1 MRGIEAID
9 ARTRSLT
16 FAPIRDFSWGKYWG
30 KSAGTVM
37 TGLRQRKQNLLTAR
51 TIETAKKPGRY
62 SDGNGLYLV
71 VRSGGSKQWMF
82 LYRRESKLREMGL
95 GSPAKGV
102 TLAMARGL
110 RDETRAIMARGV
122 DPLEAHRQA
131 KQSAAGIPTFGS
143 YALALVE
150 RIEEG
155 FSNPKHRQQWRNT
168 LQTYCK
174 PIWTLPV
181 DEVDTSGVLACLTP
195 IWQAK
200 PETASRVRGRVER
213 VLNAAKAERLRS
225 GENPAAWRGH
235 LDATLPKRAKLTRG
249 HHAALAY
256 PDMPPFMSDLRTRP
270 ALAALALEL
279 AVLTAT
285 RTSEV
290 LNAKWAE
297 FDLDAGLWTIP
308 AERMKAR
315 REHRVA
321 LSKRALD
328 IVKELSTARNSE
340 FIFPGQKAGKP
351 LSNMAM
357 LMLLERMGRRGVI
370 TSHGFR
376 STFSDWASEVSP
388 FSSELRETA
397 LAHTIGNKA
406 EAAYRRGDALEKR
419 RAMMEAWAAWC
430 EPKEANV
437 ITFAKP
443 RT

>member
-1 MRGIEAID
+1 
-9 ARTRSLT
+9 
-16 FAPIRDFSWGKYWG
+16 
-30 KSAGTVM
+30 M
-37 TGLRQRKQNLLTAR
+37 TKTRQRKQNLLTAR
-51 TIETAKKPGRY
+51 TIETAKEAGRY

-71 VRSGGSKQWMF
+71 VRAGGSRQWVF
-82 LYRRESKLREMGL
+82 LYRRKGKLKEMGL
-95 GSPAKGV
+95 GSPLKGV
-102 TLAMARGL
+102 TLAMARNL
-110 RDETRAIMARGV
+110 RDEARAIMARGV
-122 DPLEAHRQA
+122 DPLEARRQA
-131 KQSAAGIPTFGS
+131 EQSAAGIPTFGA

-168 LQTYCK
+168 LETYCA
-174 PIWTLPV
+174 PIWNLPI
-181 DEVDTSGVLACLTP
+181 DRVDTAGVLACLTP
-195 IWQAK
+195 IWQTK
-200 PETASRVRGRVER
+200 PETASRVRGRIER
-213 VLNAAKAERLRS
+213 VLNAAKAEGLRA

-235 LDATLPKRAKLTRG
+235 LDATLPKPKKLTRG
-249 HHAALAY
+249 HHAALPYA
-256 PDMPPFMSDLRTRP
+256 DMPMFMSDLRARP

-290 LNAKWAE
+290 LNAQWKE

-321 LSKRALD
+321 LSKRALA
-328 IVKELSTARNSE
+328 IVNELSTARSSE
-340 FIFPGQKAGKP
+340 FVFPSQKQGKP

-357 LMLLERMGRRGVI
+357 LMLLERMGRRGAI

-388 FSSELRETA
+388 YSSELRETA

-419 RAMMEAWAAWC
+419 RAMMEAWAQWC
-430 EPKEANV
+430 EPKAANV
-437 ITFAKP
+437 VAFC
-443 RT
+443 